1 MPRRY
6 NKKAVERLRRKL
18 RDKDTRPPMNRAK
31 KEMSNLERM
40 VADILE
46 ELKIDY
52 EREKPLKY
60 LKGYRYYDFSLVDHK
75 VLIEVD
81 GAYWHGDVGNKPT
94 YAGMM
99 AKKND
104 MTKNW
109 LAKKEGFTILR
120 IKEKD
125 LVDNYNQVKENISS
139 LIKEGG
145 K

>member
-1 MPRRY
+1 
-6 NKKAVERLRRKL
+6 
-18 RDKDTRPPMNRAK
+18 MNRAK

-60 LKGYRYYDFSLVDHK
+60 LKGYRYYDFSLVGHK

>member
-1 MPRRY
+1 M
-6 NKKAVERLRRKL
+6 RRKL

-60 LKGYRYYDFSLVDHK
+60 LKGYRYYDFSLVGHK